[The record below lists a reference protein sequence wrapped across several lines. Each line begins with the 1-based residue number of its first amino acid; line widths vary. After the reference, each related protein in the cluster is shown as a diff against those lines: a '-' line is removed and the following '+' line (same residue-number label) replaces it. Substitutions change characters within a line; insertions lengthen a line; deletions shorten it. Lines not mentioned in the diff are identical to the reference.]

1 MENEKGTRDLFLE
14 TLTNIGCQYELADE
28 EGDDRIF
35 FAYQGEHFFVE
46 ARNNL
51 RFIQI
56 YDTHWGHIE
65 LYDVEEFARLK
76 KAING
81 ANLNNTVTTVYTID
95 EEAKTVD
102 VHSKS
107 TILFI
112 PQIPDIGDYLRL
124 ELNEFFG
131 AHRFVGNEMAKL
143 REQEGTEKIP
153 QASC

>member
-1 MENEKGTRDLFLE
+1 MDNDKSTRDLFLE
-14 TLTNIGCQYELADE
+14 TLKNIGCQYELSNE

-56 YDTHWGHIE
+56 YDTHWAHVA
-65 LYDVEEFARLK
+65 LYDVDEFTRLK

-81 ANLNNTVTTVYTID
+81 ANLNNPVTTVYTID

-131 AHRFVGNEMAKL
+131 AHRFVENEMAKL
-143 REQEGTEKIP
+143 REQENAAK
-153 QASC
+153 